1 MDSLIFISNRNETIK
16 PNIVIDISNGR
27 FLISQ
32 TGSRQKYKYL
42 PNNNINLVAK
52 PRIELGFSASE
63 TLVLTIVRQGHG
75 IKLVHSSKFQEPST
89 VEIIL

>member
-1 MDSLIFISNRNETIK
+1 LDSLILMSNRNETIK

-75 IKLVHSSKFQEPST
+75 IKIVHSSKIRKPST
-89 VEIIL
+89 VETIL